1 MHLRWQALPSET
13 PQQEVLLSTCAQALE
28 QLGTVYLCL
37 LVYLPHW
44 NINRVRTGTLSVLP
58 LLLPHHLAHGS
69 QAGMVLAL
77 QTGWAW
83 SYRTKPPEETSQDS
97 VQHMGKGTIS
107 FLPSLPIA
115 RHKTTCKREAV
126 TQATGGE
133 GRRPRQQ
140 AGSHPDNEGPWDL
153 RKGAKLSKTSEGLQ
167 EGLHS

>member
-1 MHLRWQALPSET
+1 M
-13 PQQEVLLSTCAQALE
+13 
-28 QLGTVYLCL
+28 
-37 LVYLPHW
+37 
-44 NINRVRTGTLSVLP
+44 LP

-77 QTGWAW
+77 QTGWAR
-83 SYRTKPPEETSQDS
+83 SNGTKPPEETSQDS

-107 FLPSLPIA
+107 FPIA
-115 RHKTTCKREAV
+115 RYKTMCKREAV

-140 AGSHPDNEGPWDL
+140 AGSHPDSEGPWDL
-153 RKGAKLSKTSEGLQ
+153 RKGAKLSKTSGGPQ